1 VKSRHSLNLL
11 EICKDIR
18 TCPKYMKKCIE
29 AAVREKSVYR
39 VVSFYDLDKFVIDD
53 EQAKVVRDIFR

>member
-1 VKSRHSLNLL
+1 
-11 EICKDIR
+11 
-18 TCPKYMKKCIE
+18 MKKCIE